1 MTGQPQQADENIEQR
16 IIATFPAT
24 DVVSDD
30 SNDELVGMTRGG
42 GLNLAGAF
50 VRQLSLLGLSLALAR
65 WLGAG
70 ELGVYWQSY
79 ALLSL
84 LELLALGGF
93 GAAAT
98 RFVAVHRATGDTG
111 AMRGTIRLTLALS
124 VSIALLLALA
134 LYAAAPWLAD
144 NVFDDPRLRVVLGF
158 VALTLPA
165 LAFLDVSLAA
175 TKGFKSMK
183 PFALIGL
190 VFEPGLRVT
199 LTVVLVALGAGLRG
213 AMGALPASTFAA
225 AILAAWALRRLVG
238 RSDERPSYRPREIL
252 GFSAMSWMAELATT
266 GLIWA
271 DTLLLGIYL
280 SSNQVGVYNVA
291 TRVVVLA
298 SFVMLPINAAFAPR
312 IADLYQRGHTGTLKR
327 TYAFAT
333 TWIVR
338 LSLPAFII
346 LILFPSDVLAI
357 FGPGFAAAAAVTI
370 ILAVGKAIDAATG
383 PCAMMLNM
391 SGRPALNMAD
401 NVVALALNIGLNL
414 WLIPRYGI
422 LGSAVAWAVALG
434 FVNLARVVQVRLT
447 MRMWPFSTE
456 IALALVAGAAAVVVG
471 VAVRAVVPEGS
482 SLIAGVLPLVATYVA
497 VIVVWGLTDEDR
509 MLLSSL
515 RTSARLDLHSRRAHR
530 LEGGT
535 RS

>member
-1 MTGQPQQADENIEQR
+1 MTGQRNQADEYVEPR
-16 IIATFPAT
+16 VSATVVAA
-24 DVVSDD
+24 DVVSGD
-30 SNDELVGMTRGG
+30 SNDELVGMARGG
-42 GLNLAGAF
+42 GLNLAGAI
-50 VRQLSLLGLSLALAR
+50 VRQLSLFGLSLALAR

-70 ELGVYWQSY
+70 DLGVYWQSY

-111 AMRGTIRLTLALS
+111 AVRGTIRLTLALS

-134 LYAAAPWLAD
+134 VYAAAPWLAD
-144 NVFDDPRLRVVLGF
+144 SVFDEPRLRGVLGF

-190 VFEPGLRVT
+190 VFEPGLRVA
-199 LTVVLVALGAGLRG
+199 LTIVLVVLGAGLRG

-225 AILAAWALRRLVG
+225 AVLAAWALRRLVG
-238 RSDERPSYRPREIL
+238 RSDVPPSYRPREIL

-280 SSNQVGVYNVA
+280 SSEQVGVYNVA
-291 TRVVVLA
+291 TRVVVFA

-312 IADLYQRGHTGTLKR
+312 IADLYQRGQIGTLQK

-333 TWIVR
+333 AWIVR

-370 ILAVGKAIDAATG
+370 VLAFGKAIDAATG

-391 SGRPALNMAD
+391 SGRPALNMVD
-401 NVVALALNIGLNL
+401 NVGALALNIGLNL

-434 FVNLARVVQVRLT
+434 VVNAVRVVQVRLT
-447 MRMWPFSTE
+447 MRMWPFSIET
-456 IALALVAGAAAVVVG
+456 ALALVAGAAAAVIG
-471 VAVRAVVPEGS
+471 VAVRAVVPGPPS
-482 SLIAGVLPLVATYVA
+482 FFAGVLPMVATYVA
-497 VIVVWGLTDEDR
+497 VIIVWGLTVEDR

-515 RTSARLDLHSRRAHR
+515 RTSAQLDLRARRAHR
-530 LEGGT
+530 LENGT
-535 RS
+535 RG